1 MRVLGIDLET
11 YSDVDIY
18 SAGLY
23 AYAAS
28 PAFEIL
34 LLAYAYDDEP
44 VQIVDIASGEELPPQ
59 LLLDLTDPGILK
71 TAFNA
76 QFERTCLAAWLKQ
89 EMPPE
94 QWSCTM
100 VQALTLGL
108 PQSLADV
115 AETLKLEQ
123 QKDAGGKILINYF
136 CKPCKPT
143 KANGGR
149 TRNLPWHDQAKWEAF
164 KAYCKQDVETER
176 ALRKHL
182 SLYQAHTAAAAEFE
196 RRIWCLDQ
204 HINDRGV
211 LLDREL
217 VRNAIVLDRSYQAKL
232 EAEAVRLTGLDNP
245 NSVSQLK
252 QWLYEAEGL
261 DVTTLSKQT
270 VPELLKQA
278 ADDTTKRVLTLR
290 QEMSRTSTRKYEAM
304 ERAAC
309 PDGRARGLLQ
319 YYGAR
324 TGRWTGRLI
333 QVQNLPQNHLKDLD
347 LARQLLRDGANETI
361 ELLYDVPDTLSQLIR
376 TALIPSPGH
385 EFICVDFSA
394 IEARV
399 IAWLAGEQ
407 WRLDVFN
414 SHGKI
419 YEASASQ
426 MFKVPIEQ
434 ITKGH
439 PLRQKGKIA
448 ELALGF
454 GGGAGALEHMGALRM
469 GLTADELP
477 DLVAAWR
484 AANPNIVQ
492 YWRDCER
499 LAISAVAD
507 GATGTLPHGV
517 NFAREGPFLF
527 IQLPSGRRL
536 AYTEPR
542 IDPDPRSGRPQL
554 TFMGSSQG
562 RWCRGATFGGRIVEN
577 IVQATA
583 RDCLAVALI
592 RLADA
597 GCEIAFHVHDE
608 VVIDVPAGAWQ
619 VEDVIE
625 LVTRPIDWAP
635 GLPLR
640 ADGFRT
646 SYYKKDD

>member
-28 PAFEIL
+28 QAFETL

-76 QFERTCLAAWLKQ
+76 QFERTCLAAWLKR

-149 TRNLPWHDQAKWEAF
+149 IRNRPWHDQAKWEAF

-176 ALRKHL
+176 DLRKHL

-217 VRNAIVLDRSYQAKL
+217 VRNAIALDRSYQAKL

-278 ADDTTKRVLTLR
+278 ADGTTKRVLTLR

-376 TALIPSPGH
+376 TALVPSPGH

-414 SHGKI
+414 THGKI

-454 GGGAGALEHMGALRM
+454 GGGAGALEHMGALKM

-477 DLVAAWR
+477 ELVTAWR
-484 AANPNIVQ
+484 AANPHIVQ
-492 YWRDCER
+492 YWHDCER
-499 LAISAVAD
+499 LAIEAIANGTT
-507 GATGTLPHGV
+507 GALPYGIKFSKE
-517 NFAREGPFLF
+517 NSFLF
-527 IQLPSGRRL
+527 IQLPSDRRL
-536 AYTEPR
+536 AYVQPR
-542 IDPDPRSGRPQL
+542 VDPDPRSGRPQL
-554 TFMGSSQG
+554 TFMGYSQG
-562 RWCRGATFGGRIVEN
+562 RWCRGATFGGRLVEN

-583 RDCLAVALI
+583 RDCLAVALM

-608 VVIDVPAGAWQ
+608 VVIDVPVGTWQ
-619 VEDVIE
+619 VDDAVA
-625 LVTRPIDWAP
+625 LVTQPISWAP

-640 ADGFRT
+640 ADGFKT
-646 SYYKKDD
+646 PYYKKDD